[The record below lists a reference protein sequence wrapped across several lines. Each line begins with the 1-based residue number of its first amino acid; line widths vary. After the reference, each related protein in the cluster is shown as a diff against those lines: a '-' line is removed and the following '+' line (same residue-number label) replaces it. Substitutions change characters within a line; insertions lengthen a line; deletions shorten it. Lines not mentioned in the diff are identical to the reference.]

1 MSSIISLVGPRY
13 NRPMGSCAR
22 SPSGCFNVFIPRYA
36 AFAKELETFP
46 PPRHHIPMAYDGIGW
61 HIVPVKSCKPENLF
75 NFTTWEF
82 LRFIGFSLCFYTLVF
97 SFRKWA
103 CMPIFKN
110 QLTSVIF
117 SRHLFLSSQ
126 KQSAL
131 RRATPNKDVAQWGR
145 FGKRFG
151 SACSGMRRF
160 YQSALGFS

>member
-1 MSSIISLVGPRY
+1 M
-13 NRPMGSCAR
+13 
-22 SPSGCFNVFIPRYA
+22 
-36 AFAKELETFP
+36 
-46 PPRHHIPMAYDGIGW
+46 
-61 HIVPVKSCKPENLF
+61 
-75 NFTTWEF
+75 
-82 LRFIGFSLCFYTLVF
+82 F

-131 RRATPNKDVAQWGR
+131 RRATPNKDVIASKTAFLPNTAEKIHGRRQPYHGFFALSCEEIPFFEVLRSFEWKIFVHSAAGGRRNTCRISRTTVDAVGEKIHSKPATSLSGVAQWGR